1 MLGFVPINRDP
12 KNKKSSSGT
21 GLPYVPPDWKKL
33 EEEAKEAEDDRIMSV
48 KGLKNSH
55 GDDMYDENGKLITWG
70 YGNVIRNGDKTPQ
83 QPKSICN
90 AAGVCG
96 VFLAGAALLAYQTW
110 LNAQAAEQ
118 DFTPGGGA
126 GKSKR
131 NKGKSIKRKIK
142 RKPKTKTI
150 KKRRITL

>member
-1 MLGFVPINRDP
+1 MTIFIPTYRGPIN
-12 KNKKSSSGT
+12 KKKSSGT
-21 GLPYVPPDWKKL
+21 GLPHVPNNWAEL
-33 EEEAKEAEDDRIMSV
+33 EAAAKEEEDDRIMSLRV
-48 KGLKNSH
+48 LKNSR
-55 GDDMYDENGKLITWG
+55 GDAMYDDDGNPINWG
-70 YGNVIRNGDKTPQ
+70 YGDETPQ
-83 QPKSICN
+83 KPKSICN

-96 VFLAGAALLAYQTW
+96 VFLAGAALLAYKTW

-131 NKGKSIKRKIK
+131 NKGKSIKRNIKRNIK